1 MTVGKLRTGLLQ
13 CTVARRSVTIPALVL
28 CAVLAAVILPIIGA
42 FTIVGAPWHG
52 GRDPDGHGFGGRRRA
67 LRLAAIAGVYLAA
80 ECFGLIWATAL
91 WVRKGVDRRMTA
103 DEYQEANYAL
113 LARMLGW
120 LYAAGESLS
129 GLRILPPTAPG
140 ALRSADPPAAVP
152 APVAPVAPEL
162 PAGPLLVLSRHGG
175 PGDSF
180 LLVHALLVH
189 GHRRPRIVLK
199 DTLAFNP
206 LIDVVLGRVPHCFVR
221 PDPDDGEGVAAEI
234 GRLASVMRPS
244 DALLVFPE
252 GGNFT
257 PRRRSRAIARLRRR
271 GLRESAKRAQRLRYV
286 LPPRPAGVFAAIDAM
301 PGADVVF
308 VAHTGLDHMLSF
320 ADVWH
325 GIPLVEPVEVTWW
338 TVPPQQIPGGT
349 DDRLRWLQDNWDK
362 VDEWIGRHRSIEVAT
377 EIEGEIEDSPSP
389 VLQPVRQSADE
400 NVGAGAQYR
409 TQQ

>member
-1 MTVGKLRTGLLQ
+1 MTAGKLRSGLLR

-42 FTIVGAPWHG
+42 FTIVGAPWSG
-52 GRDPDGHGFGGRRRA
+52 AQDPDRHGYGGRRRA
-67 LRLAAIAGVYLAA
+67 LRLAAFTGVYLAA
-80 ECFGLIWATAL
+80 ECYGLIWATAL
-91 WVRKGVDRRMTA
+91 WMRKVIHWRMSA
-103 DEYQEANYAL
+103 DEYQHANYAL

-129 GLRILPPTAPG
+129 GLRILPPVEPG
-140 ALRSADPPAAVP
+140 VLRSTEPTATPAISIAT
-152 APVAPVAPEL
+152 VAPEL
-162 PAGPLLVLSRHGG
+162 PTGPLLVLSRHGG

-189 GHRRPRIVLK
+189 GHRKPRIVLK

-206 LIDVVLGRVPHCFVR
+206 LIDVVLGRVPHCFIR
-221 PDPDDGEGVAAEI
+221 PDPDNGERVAAEI
-234 GRLASVMRPS
+234 GRLAEGMRPG

-257 PRRRSRAIARLRRR
+257 PHRRIRAIDRLRRR
-271 GLRESAKRAQRLRYV
+271 GLRESANRAQRLRYV

-308 VAHTGLDHMLSF
+308 VAHTGLDHMQSF

-325 GIPLVEPVEVTWW
+325 GIPLAEPVEVTWW
-338 TVPPQQIPGGT
+338 TVSARQVPRET
-349 DDRLRWLQDNWDK
+349 EDRMRWLQDNWDK
-362 VDEWIGRHRSIEVAT
+362 VDEWIGRHRTI
-377 EIEGEIEDSPSP
+377 EIEDPLASPVSP

-400 NVGAGAQYR
+400 NVRAGAQYGA
-409 TQQ
+409 QQ